1 MKEKEEVF
9 SPTEEKREITYSKE
23 QILSSQKYRDRKD
36 LLSALLEKEK
46 GYTLKQVEEIMKNKG
61 EGELNGIRR
70 RKLYHTK

>member
-46 GYTLKQVEEIMKNKG
+46 GYTLKQVEEIMKNYKKKKV
-61 EGELNGIRR
+61 N
-70 RKLYHTK
+70 

>member
-9 SPTEEKREITYSKE
+9 FPIEEKREITYSKE

-46 GYTLKQVEEIMKNKG
+46 GYTLKQVEEIMKNYKKKKV
-61 EGELNGIRR
+61 N
-70 RKLYHTK
+70 